1 MEKFSY
7 EENGYSIKEVN
18 QFVDDVIKE
27 TESVMIRIKR
37 QKMQIEQLEKE
48 LQRYKTLEPDLKEAF
63 QKTEETC
70 ENIKKLA
77 YEESKMIILEAK
89 NDASKI
95 IDEALIRAEKI
106 ERKKEKL
113 EKNMEVF
120 KKKLRRII
128 NQQLSVVEEIDILE
142 LEDK

>member
-1 MEKFSY
+1 MKKFSY

-27 TESVMIRIKR
+27 TESIMIRTKQQR
-37 QKMQIEQLEKE
+37 KQIEQLEKE
-48 LQRYKTLEPDLKEAF
+48 LQRYKSLEPKLKEAF

-70 ENIKKLA
+70 ENIKRIA
-77 YEESKMIILEAK
+77 DEESQMIIREAK

-95 IDEALIRAEKI
+95 VDEALIRAKKI
-106 ERKKEKL
+106 DHKKEIL
-113 EKNMEVF
+113 EKNMEIF
-120 KKKLRRII
+120 KRKLKRII
-128 NQQLSVVEEIDILE
+128 DQQLTVVEEIENLE